1 MEVVGLEISFSIY
14 TEMKPK
20 IFCRLCE
27 MEVYGAAY
35 FRDRSHFLIS
45 SCLSAKNLHIRFQ
58 KLFQQKL
65 GQSHSSPTAVF
76 PASNGAC
83 PQGETSMQEAEE
95 VIYC

>member
-35 FRDRSHFLIS
+35 F
-45 SCLSAKNLHIRFQ
+45 
-58 KLFQQKL
+58 
-65 GQSHSSPTAVF
+65 
-76 PASNGAC
+76 
-83 PQGETSMQEAEE
+83 ETE
-95 VIYC
+95 VTF